1 MAVGNKI
8 SPLVVWNLTR
18 KASER
23 DGIAGRKPSSLFR
36 PHVPPA
42 FGRCVPSGAIAGAW
56 HSLVRDCYTGWL
68 LMLRAKYSHA
78 ECWNSIVSA

>member
-36 PHVPPA
+36 LHVPPRIWA
-42 FGRCVPSGAIAGAW
+42 LRTIWRDSWCMTLFSQGLLHRMVVNVEGEIQPCGMLEFDRFG
-56 HSLVRDCYTGWL
+56 
-68 LMLRAKYSHA
+68 
-78 ECWNSIVSA
+78 